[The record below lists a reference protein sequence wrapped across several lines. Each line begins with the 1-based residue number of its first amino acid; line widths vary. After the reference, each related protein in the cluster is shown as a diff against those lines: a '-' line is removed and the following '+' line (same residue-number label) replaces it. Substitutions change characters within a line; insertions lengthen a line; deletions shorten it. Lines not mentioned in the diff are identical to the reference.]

1 MFCPNCGS
9 EINEDDNFCVNC
21 GNTLKEVKEEVSD
34 SNRRFFNKSTDDKK
48 TLEKEALD
56 ELNSYK
62 DNNNLKIRQI
72 LPRFGIN
79 NFGFSEGR
87 FFGKV
92 LKNIKKEIKNDGLT
106 ADKIESRI
114 FDYLRE
120 EYGEPLS
127 QEETNEKFYQEKLQR
142 ERQAEAERIEKERKA
157 EQEKLEKEMQLEKK
171 FGVQFQNRTWFKCTV
186 EEMRHS
192 TFSNTNQRDVLDG
205 YVFVEDAYLEI
216 IKESVFLKSKMGTRK
231 IFFDNIAS
239 IDHDARGLLNLS
251 SNLEIY
257 LKSSDKIQL
266 KHVSSKMVNLVTG
279 KYNEYMENKINNH
292 TESTSSQDNA
302 NSNIDE
308 LMKYAD
314 LYERG
319 LLTKEEFEQKKKELL

>member
-1 MFCPNCGS
+1 MFCPICGS
-9 EINEDDNFCVNC
+9 KINEDDNFCINC
-21 GNTLKEVKEEVSD
+21 GSTLKAVKEEI
-34 SNRRFFNKSTDDKK
+34 SNSKNREFFNKITEDKK

-72 LPRFGIN
+72 LPRFGKN
-79 NFGFSEGR
+79 NFGFSEAR

-92 LKNIKKEIKNDGLT
+92 LKNIKKEIKKDGLT

-114 FDYLRE
+114 FDYLTE
-120 EYGEPLS
+120 EYGEPIS
-127 QEETNEKFYQEKLQR
+127 QEEINEKFYQEKAQK
-142 ERQAEAERIEKERKA
+142 ERQA
-157 EQEKLEKEMQLEKK
+157 EQEKLEKEIQLEKK

-186 EEMRHS
+186 EEMRYL
-192 TFSNTNQRDVLDG
+192 TFSNTYHRDVIDG
-205 YVFVEDAYLEI
+205 YVFVEDTYIEI
-216 IKESVFLKSKMGTRK
+216 IKESAFLKSKMGTRK

-251 SNLEIY
+251 SSLEIH
-257 LKSSDKIQL
+257 LKSSDKVQL
-266 KHVSSKMVNLVTG
+266 KYVDSNMVNLVTD
-279 KYNEYMENKINNH
+279 KYDEYMENKSNIR
-292 TESTSSQDNA
+292 TESTSSQDNSS
-302 NSNIDE
+302 SNIDE